1 MKNTIIVILVIQV
14 LIVSWLNA
22 QNKKPMVVASASI
35 FADMARNIGGELI
48 DVRSIVPIGG
58 DPHLFEPT
66 PSSAQLVRKADL
78 ILINGLTFEGWIKEL
93 IENSGTKAETV
104 LITENVIPISSVEHK
119 GATDPHAWMTAS
131 NGLIYIKN
139 IYNALKITTPTSQH
153 QLLTRNYEVY
163 KAKLE
168 YLDQYIFKRIKEIP
182 EAKRVLIS
190 SHDAFNYY
198 GARYGLTLNAIL
210 GISTESEAQIADMK
224 RVVASIK
231 ENDLPAIFIES
242 TVNPKLVK
250 QIADDTGV
258 KIGGE
263 LFADSIGDE
272 NSEAPTYYDL
282 LKHNTDIIANA
293 LTGISFGQTKLDI
306 KGKGINLTVIF
317 AIIMF
322 LGASIVFMVKMLD
335 RNHNIDSTT

>member
-1 MKNTIIVILVIQV
+1 MKNMKIAMLVIQV
-14 LIVSWLNA
+14 LIVSFVNA
-22 QNKKPMVVASASI
+22 QNKKPLIVASASI

-66 PSSAQLVRKADL
+66 PSSAQLVQKADL

-93 IENSGTKAETV
+93 IENSGTKAETF
-104 LITENVIPISSVEHK
+104 LITQNVIPISSVDHK

-139 IYNALKITTPTSQH
+139 IYTALKGITPTSQH
-153 QLLTRNYEVY
+153 SFLTKNYEVY

-168 YLDQYIFKRIKEIP
+168 FLDQYIFARIKEIP
-182 EAKRVLIS
+182 EGKRVLVT

-231 ENDLPAIFIES
+231 ENDVPAIFIES

-293 LTGISFGQTKLDI
+293 LTGTSLGQTKLDNQ
-306 KGKGINLTVIF
+306 GKGINSAVILG
-317 AIIMF
+317 IIVF
-322 LGASIVFMVKMLD
+322 LGATIIFMVKMLD
-335 RNHNIDSTT
+335 RNHNLDSTA